1 MEPVRPSL
9 TCPFAVVDHPAAAEV
24 EQAALAW
31 ARHHG
36 LLAGAAVERR
46 VRAVRIGQLIGL
58 VYPHLAADALLLL
71 MQWTLW
77 GFVWDDLCG
86 APPLGND
93 PQRLDAAQQRL
104 LAVLRGAQP
113 HSDEPPTVHALADL
127 RQRWLRYATPAQL
140 DPYIRSVEQHFAA
153 CLWEA
158 TNRSAGR
165 TPDLHAYLTMRPF
178 SSGVYT
184 YTEAFGLL
192 EGLPWPEELRCD
204 PQVQRLT
211 LLANNVVCWIND
223 LLSLPKEL
231 ASGEQHNLVVIL
243 QQSQGLS
250 LSSALAQVEARY
262 YQDLAAYQALE
273 ACLPRCHG
281 ELERALMTY
290 TQVLRGWMAGSL
302 QWSYASGRYDA
313 VVRHAQPV

>member
-1 MEPVRPSL
+1 MEYARPSL
-9 TCPFAVVDHPAAAEV
+9 TCPFPVAHHPAAAEV

-31 ARHHG
+31 ARRHG
-36 LLAGAAVERR
+36 LLASAGVERR
-46 VRAVRIGQLIGL
+46 VRAVRIGELMGM
-58 VYPHLAADALLLL
+58 VYPHLAPDALLLL
-71 MQWTLW
+71 TQWTLW

-86 APPLGND
+86 TPPLGND

-104 LAVLRGAQP
+104 LAVLRGAALHP
-113 HSDEPPTVHALADL
+113 DEAPTVRALADL
-127 RQRWLRYATPAQL
+127 RQRWLRYATPVQL

-165 TPDLHAYLTMRPF
+165 TPDLQAYLAMRPF

-192 EGLPWPEELRCD
+192 EGLPWPEELRRD
-204 PQVQRLT
+204 PQVERLT

-243 QQSQGLS
+243 QQHQGLS

-273 ACLPRCHG
+273 ACLPRCGG
-281 ELERALMTY
+281 ELDRALATY

-302 QWSYASGRYDA
+302 QWSYASGRYGA
-313 VVRHAQPV
+313 SMLQAQPA